1 MKAKNK
7 NVPEKLGKSSISIV
21 MYSVASVVAIIGIAL
36 LVNNIL
42 LFKSTVNQY
51 VAQGYTAATVTT
63 ELLKSQLLPGIFE
76 PVAVYGGIAFVL
88 LGVGIVNKKV
98 SKCLM
103 LLTKVE
109 DGNDTI
115 EESIV
120 EENIVEQNDAYLEN
134 AEMTETIEG
143 TEATEKTETGEEDKK
158 AD

>member
-7 NVPEKLGKSSISIV
+7 NVSEKSGKSSISIV
-21 MYSVASVVAIIGIAL
+21 MYAVASVVAIIGIAL

-109 DGNDTI
+109 DCNNTI
-115 EESIV
+115 EESL
-120 EENIVEQNDAYLEN
+120 VEQNDAYVEN
-134 AEMTETIEG
+134 VETTETIEG
-143 TEATEKTETGEEDKK
+143 TEEIETVKEVKK